1 MTGGGRTTTDPSHF
15 RMAAELSGIVA
26 PEGSLHGTTATGR
39 TAVPV
44 MVRSTTPRPA
54 STPAEGC
61 AMAKNMVQNMAQ
73 NMAPTAATTVTN
85 IVRPTTRQ
93 LQTMVHG

>member
-1 MTGGGRTTTDPSHF
+1 MEPPLRAVRRCRSWCDLLSHD
-15 RMAAELSGIVA
+15 RQV
-26 PEGSLHGTTATGR
+26 
-39 TAVPV
+39 
-44 MVRSTTPRPA
+44 
-54 STPAEGC
+54 PAEGC

-73 NMAPTAATTVTN
+73 NMAPTVAPTAATTVTN